1 MDEAGAAGESPTA
14 LAVIRLLLLSGFRR
28 GEALGLRPDW
38 IIPAGGID
46 FPDTKAGPQARP
58 LGKSAIQFLQ
68 ARVAANGKDAEW
80 VFPAERGD
88 GHFIGVRK
96 ALARVAKR
104 AKLNGVTPHVLR
116 HSYAS
121 IAAELGFSELTIA
134 GLLGHAAG
142 SVTAGYV
149 HLDQALVTAADRVSA
164 VIAGAL
170 DGKPEAEVI
179 SLREEAR

>member
-1 MDEAGAAGESPTA
+1 
-14 LAVIRLLLLSGFRR
+14 
-28 GEALGLRPDW
+28 
-38 IIPAGGID
+38 
-46 FPDTKAGPQARP
+46 

-68 ARVAANGKDAEW
+68 ARVAVNGKNAEW

-88 GHFIGVRK
+88 GHFIGLRK
-96 ALARVAKR
+96 ALIRVAKR
-104 AKLNGVTPHVLR
+104 AKLQGVTPHALR

-149 HLDQALVTAADRVSA
+149 HLDQALVTAADRVAA
-164 VIAGAL
+164 VIADAL
-170 DGKPEAEVI
+170 DGKPDAEVTP
-179 SLREEAR
+179 LHRDVG